1 MQTRL
6 RELTRGWRA
15 EGGRKVGKRYLDFTA
30 VGWLDKENRSR
41 DRIQTGRGREDSI
54 EVDRS
59 EERTRKKERDE
70 EERVCRDDG

>member
-1 MQTRL
+1 MSLPRV
-6 RELTRGWRA
+6 
-15 EGGRKVGKRYLDFTA
+15 GGQKGEEVGKRYLDFTA

-41 DRIQTGRGREDSI
+41 DRIQTGRGREGSI

-59 EERTRKKERDE
+59 EERTRKKERE

>member
-1 MQTRL
+1 MSLPGVGGQKRGERL
-6 RELTRGWRA
+6 E
-15 EGGRKVGKRYLDFTA
+15 KRYLDFTA

-54 EVDRS
+54 EVDGS

-70 EERVCRDDG
+70 ERVCRDDG